1 MGANSRQK
9 ALVMTISAAKSGK
22 STEKNQCFLCLRS
35 SVRLVSDFFGLT
47 ENLAAEKPL

>member
-9 ALVMTISAAKSGK
+9 ARAMTIPSAKSGK
-22 STEKNQCFLCLRS
+22 STEKNQCFLYLHS